1 MKHRFAKKSGA
12 NPHPVE
18 AAGKL
23 PFTPNLQ
30 GMGVSRPMHTK
41 VALNH
46 CLVDPGVAPV
56 TAGAHNPFE
65 SRVDAHL
72 PSGIPQRL
80 FRAMRDVKGIE
91 RNNTPGV
98 RRKAANRTVPHCHR
112 EPAGAIEAQEFLG
125 RNESCHRLSALLSM
139 FSVRCVTLFF
149 CLLAAA
155 ALAGCSVAEQDVS
168 DVGETF
174 ERGIKGE
181 GRIVPNDPT
190 RDAFGPE
197 FQ

>member
-1 MKHRFAKKSGA
+1 
-12 NPHPVE
+12 
-18 AAGKL
+18 
-23 PFTPNLQ
+23 
-30 GMGVSRPMHTK
+30 
-41 VALNH
+41 
-46 CLVDPGVAPV
+46 
-56 TAGAHNPFE
+56 
-65 SRVDAHL
+65 
-72 PSGIPQRL
+72 
-80 FRAMRDVKGIE
+80 
-91 RNNTPGV
+91 
-98 RRKAANRTVPHCHR
+98 
-112 EPAGAIEAQEFLG
+112 
-125 RNESCHRLSALLSM
+125 M